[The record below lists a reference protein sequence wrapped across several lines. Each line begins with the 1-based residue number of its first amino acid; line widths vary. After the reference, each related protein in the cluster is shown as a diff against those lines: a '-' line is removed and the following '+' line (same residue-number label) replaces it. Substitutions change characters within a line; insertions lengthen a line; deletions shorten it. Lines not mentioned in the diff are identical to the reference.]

1 MTQSICLR
9 VAVSRGRWGEEVSD
23 TDLLAEIEKAID
35 AAAPPA
41 ELRARLEALAHL
53 TNEEGELSVRYLVA
67 RGIVE
72 NRNELPQSA
81 LATLQRARDRAIRDK
96 VVTQFARISREIAR
110 VRSWIGDITGASME
124 LLRSVAEIEQS
135 DAALARERAASG
147 GAEGTRPN
155 HDNVARR
162 GRQEGQIRADRAATV
177 AEIGRLDI
185 EAGRYEAALAALDEA
200 ARQAPGNLPPREAGR
215 IAYNR
220 CESWFGL
227 GRTDRCRELIEET
240 ASLFS
245 ATFPRDLFRVRL
257 LKARCLLQEG
267 DHDQAAAVAREAEA
281 AMRGDGDS
289 YERGAEWQLFDGLMK
304 ERDDP
309 AAAIAALRQARL
321 RFADDNL
328 PRHEVEAGI
337 HLARILAANGHMP
350 EAETTVAEA
359 LARASGLP
367 ALADQVRT
375 AAYSFW
381 AADKQAEL
389 AGETAAGQG
398 SRFLVLTTLGSGGF
412 GTVERAIDMATG
424 EQVAIKRLKPDRG
437 RTGKARE
444 RIDSTAR
451 REIETAKK
459 VPPRFAART
468 RYLNIDDKGE
478 LVLVQDFVDG
488 PTLRKVLNDGAADL
502 ASRLGFAA
510 HLARGIAALHQ
521 HEVAHRDLKPDNV
534 ILRNGRE
541 PVLIDLGLAALMGTS
556 DVFSGMGT
564 AGYAPPEQWKAGTK
578 PIVFGSEDIY
588 ALGRVI
594 VELGGAPAP
603 DRRLS
608 TRLKQRFGR
617 AGSGGPGDA
626 LREMVARMTDN
637 DPARRM
643 IDLGEVAGALDE
655 AADRARQ
662 NANS

>member
-1 MTQSICLR
+1 M
-9 VAVSRGRWGEEVSD
+9 SD
-23 TDLLAEIEKAID
+23 TDLLAEIEEAID
-35 AAAPPA
+35 AVAPLA
-41 ELRARLEALAHL
+41 ELRARLEALSHL
-53 TNEEGELSVRYLVA
+53 AEAQGEAGVRYLIA

-72 NRNELPQSA
+72 NRSELPQSA
-81 LATLQRARDRAIRDK
+81 LASFQQARDLALRDK
-96 VVTQFARISREIAR
+96 VVGQRARISREIAR
-110 VRSWIGDITGASME
+110 VRSWSGDITGASME

-135 DAALARERAASG
+135 DAALARERVASG
-147 GAEGTRPN
+147 SAGGERPTR
-155 HDNVARR
+155 DDVARR
-162 GRQEGQIRADRAATV
+162 GRLEVQIRADRAATV

-200 ARQAPGNLPPREAGR
+200 ACQAPGNLPPREAGR

-227 GRTDRCRELIEET
+227 GRTDRCRELIEES

-245 ATFPRDLFRVRL
+245 KKFPRDLFRIRL
-257 LKARCLLQEG
+257 LKARCLLQDG
-267 DHDQAAAVAREAEA
+267 DRDQAAAVAAEA
-281 AMRGDGDS
+281 REVMRGGDDS
-289 YERGAEWQLFDGLMK
+289 YEKGAEWQLFDGLMK

-309 AAAIAALRQARL
+309 QTAIAALRQARL

-337 HLARILAANGHMP
+337 HLARILAAHGRMP

-381 AADKQAEL
+381 AADKQVDL
-389 AGETAAGQG
+389 AGENAAGQG

-424 EQVAIKRLKPDRG
+424 EQVAIKRLRPDRR
-437 RTGKARE
+437 RTRE
-444 RIDSTAR
+444 AWAVIDTTVR
-451 REIETAKK
+451 REIETARK

-478 LVLVQDFVDG
+478 LVLVQDFIDG
-488 PTLRKVLNDGAADL
+488 PTLRKVLKDGTADR
-502 ASRLGFAA
+502 ASRLGLAA
-510 HLARGIAALHQ
+510 HLTRGVAALHQ
-521 HEVAHRDLKPDNV
+521 HEVAHRDLKPENV
-534 ILRNGRE
+534 ILRGGRE

-564 AGYAPPEQWKAGTK
+564 PGYAPPEQWKAGTTPK
-578 PIVFGSEDIY
+578 VFGSEDVY

-594 VELGGAPAP
+594 VELGGALPP

-608 TRLKQRFGR
+608 TRLKARFGR
-617 AGSGGPGDA
+617 AGRSDPDDV
-626 LREMVARMTDN
+626 LREMIGRMIDS
-637 DPARRM
+637 DPAKRDV
-643 IDLGEVAGALDE
+643 DLGEVAGALDA
-655 AADRARQ
+655 AADRTRKTA
-662 NANS
+662 SS